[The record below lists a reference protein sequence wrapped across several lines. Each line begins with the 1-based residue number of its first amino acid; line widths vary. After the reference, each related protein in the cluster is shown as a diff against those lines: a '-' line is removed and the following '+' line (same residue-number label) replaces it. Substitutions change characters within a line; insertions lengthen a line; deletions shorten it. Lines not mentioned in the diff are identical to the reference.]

1 MFSKEPTL
9 RRNNALIKKRNYLQ
23 TKKSMHIKL
32 EFPATLKARERGSS
46 TRWYQY

>member
-23 TKKSMHIKL
+23 TKKSMHVKL
-32 EFPATLKARERGSS
+32 EFPATLKARERRSN
-46 TRWYQY
+46 TR